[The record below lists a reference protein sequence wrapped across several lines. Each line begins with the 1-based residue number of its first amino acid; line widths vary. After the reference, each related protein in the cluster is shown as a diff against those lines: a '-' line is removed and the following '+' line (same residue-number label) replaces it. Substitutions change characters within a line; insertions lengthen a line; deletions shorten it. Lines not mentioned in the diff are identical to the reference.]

1 MEEETVT
8 NNQPDARAIAMS
20 LLEDILE
27 HDSYYHIALKKTL
40 TKYQDLKKQ
49 DRAFITRIVEGTIEH
64 VMTIDYMINCY
75 SKTKVK
81 KMKPVI
87 RTVLRMSVYQMKYM
101 TQVPDSAICNEAVK
115 LVKKRGLAGLGGFVN
130 GILRTMIREPEKIQ
144 FPDSKK
150 DKLKYLSIYY
160 SMPEW
165 IIQVLKAQYDWDTV
179 EATLK
184 AFMAEKETSIRCN
197 TNRVTPEQ
205 LEELLKAEGVT
216 VTRNPYL
223 KEAFQI
229 TGYNYLGDL
238 ESFQKGYFQ
247 VQDIASMLVAR
258 CAGIQKDDFI
268 LDVCA
273 APGGKS
279 LHAACILKDLGS
291 KMDLDKKKGYVISRD
306 LSEYKIG
313 LIAENKER
321 LNQENLIP
329 EVHDALVLDQNNIGK
344 ADVVIADLPCS
355 GLGVIGKKPDIKYKM
370 KQETLAELAKLQREI
385 LAVVTQYVKPG
396 GTLMYSTCTMNQ
408 EENEGNLRYIVEQL
422 GFKLQGL
429 EDHLPENLHN
439 EDTKQG
445 YLRLL
450 PGMHGSDGF
459 FIARLV
465 KKG

>member
-1 MEEETVT
+1 MTK
-8 NNQPDARAIAMS
+8 NQPDTRAIAMS

-40 TKYQDLKKQ
+40 TKYQELKKQ

-81 KMKPVI
+81 KMKPAI

-144 FPDSKK
+144 FPDPKK
-150 DKLKYLSIYY
+150 DRLKYFSIYY

-165 IIQVLKAQYDWDTV
+165 IIEVLKSQYDWETV

-184 AFMAEKETSIRCN
+184 AFVDVKETSIRCN
-197 TNRVTPEQ
+197 TNKLTPEQ
-205 LEELLKAEGVT
+205 LKEILTAEGVT
-216 VTRNPYL
+216 VKDNPYL
-223 KEAFQI
+223 KEAFYI

-258 CAGIQKDDFI
+258 SAGIKKDDFVI
-268 LDVCA
+268 DVCA

-291 KMDLDKKKGYVISRD
+291 QMDVKKKKGYVISRD
-306 LSEYKIG
+306 LTEYKIG
-313 LIAENKER
+313 LITENKAR
-321 LNQENLIP
+321 LNQDNLVAQ
-329 EVHDALVLDQNNIGK
+329 VHDALVLDQENIGK

-370 KQETLAELAKLQREI
+370 KQETLEELAKLQREI
-385 LAVVTQYVKPG
+385 LDVVTQYVKPG
-396 GTLMYSTCTMNQ
+396 GTLMYSTCTMNR
-408 EENEGNLRYIVEQL
+408 EENEENLNYIVNHL
-422 GFKLQGL
+422 GFEVSGL
-429 EDHLPENLHN
+429 ETYLPEELHN
-439 EDTKQG
+439 KDTKEG

>member
-1 MEEETVT
+1 MTS
-8 NNQPDARAIAMS
+8 NQVDTRAIALS

-27 HDSYYHIALKKTL
+27 RDGYYHIVLKKTL

-49 DRAFITRIVEGTIEH
+49 DRAFITRLVEGTIEH

-115 LVKKRGLAGLGGFVN
+115 LVKKRGLTGLSGFVN

-144 FPDSKK
+144 FPNPKK
-150 DKLKYLSIYY
+150 DRMQYLSIFY

-165 IIQVLKAQYDWDTV
+165 IIEVLKAQYDWDTV
-179 EATLK
+179 EETLK
-184 AFMAEKETSIRCN
+184 AFVAVKDTSIRCN
-197 TNRVTPEQ
+197 TNKITPTD
-205 LEELLKAEGVT
+205 LKELLLSEGVT
-216 VTRNPYL
+216 VEENLYL

-229 TGYNYLGDL
+229 TGYNHLGEL
-238 ESFQKGYFQ
+238 ESFKNGYFQ
-247 VQDIASMLVAR
+247 VQDIASMLVAKS
-258 CAGIQKDDFI
+258 AGIKKNDFVI
-268 LDVCA
+268 DVCA

-279 LHAACILKDLGS
+279 LHAACILKELGS
-291 KMDLDKKKGYVISRD
+291 KMEMDRKQGFVLSRD
-306 LSEYKIG
+306 LTEYKIN
-313 LIAENKER
+313 LILENKER
-321 LNQENLIP
+321 LQQDNIVPQ
-329 EVHDALVLDQNNIGK
+329 VHDALVLDQDNIGK

-370 KQETLAELAKLQREI
+370 KKESLVQLASLQRQI
-385 LAVVTQYVKPG
+385 LDVVTQYVKPG
-396 GTLMYSTCTMNQ
+396 GTLMYSRCTMNQ
-408 EENEGNLRYIVEQL
+408 EENEGNLYYITENL
-422 GFKLQGL
+422 GFEVSGL
-429 EDHLPENLHN
+429 EDYLPKELHN
-439 EDTKQG
+439 EDTKKG

-450 PGMHGSDGF
+450 PGEHGSDGF